1 MTAAGP
7 AASTN
12 TQLLTAVAIAAALTP
27 LNSTMIA
34 VALPGMATGFGVAP
48 SSVTLS
54 VITGYLVATIVCQ
67 MPAGSVADRL
77 GYDRALTI
85 GRWIF
90 AAGALAAVV
99 APTLPV
105 VVAGRLLMAA
115 GGSLMVPTAMAL
127 LRVAVPVE
135 RRARAFGTMGA
146 VMGGAAAAGPAIGGL
161 MLTRFGWR
169 SLFLINIPLIALSWL
184 LQGRTA
190 TPAAPARERKPFD
203 WLGTALLGTALV
215 LLVAASRTAPGLAW
229 TLAAAGL
236 VLLVVL
242 VRHERTAP
250 APVVDLTL
258 FRNAGFVSG
267 SAAIALQNLGMYSLL
282 ALVPF
287 FFGAGRDSAGM
298 AAVSMAIVA
307 MTAAMAC
314 SSPVGGWLAE
324 RLGLRTLVVAGGV
337 LGAAGI
343 LWLSLLPASASPVA
357 LGLRLL
363 VVGLA
368 IGLSTG
374 PAQAGALG
382 AVPAAQSGMAAAGLS
397 MLRYVGGIAG
407 TVILGY
413 AMSEPG
419 RQHTAMLIF
428 VAAFAAA
435 ALAGFGM
442 PAHRRSPDAPAQP
455 IRPQVR

>member
-12 TQLLTAVAIAAALTP
+12 AQLLTAVALAAALTP

-34 VALPGMATGFGVAP
+34 VALPGMATDFGVAP
-48 SSVTLS
+48 SNITLS

-77 GYDRALTI
+77 GYDKALTL

-99 APTLPV
+99 APVLPV

-115 GGSLMVPTAMAL
+115 GGSLMVPTAMVL
-127 LRVAVPVE
+127 LRVAVPPE

-184 LQGRTA
+184 LQRRLA
-190 TPAAPARERKPFD
+190 PAAPARDSTPFV
-203 WLGTALLGTALV
+203 WIGTALLGTALV
-215 LLVAASRTAPGLAW
+215 LLVAASRTAPGRAW
-229 TLAAAGL
+229 LLAAAGL
-236 VLLVVL
+236 ALLVVL
-242 VRHERTAP
+242 VRHEQRVP

-258 FRNAGFVSG
+258 FRNAGFLSG
-267 SAAIALQNLGMYSLL
+267 SAAIAFQNLGMYSLL

-287 FFGAGRDSAGM
+287 FFGAGRDSAGA

-307 MTAAMAC
+307 MTAAMAL
-314 SSPVGGWLAE
+314 SSPIGGWLAE
-324 RLGLRTLVVAGGV
+324 RAGLRTMVVAGGL

-363 VVGLA
+363 VIGLA

-382 AVPAAQSGMAAAGLS
+382 SVPAAQSGMAAAGLS
-397 MLRYVGGIAG
+397 MLRYLGGIAG

-413 AMSEPG
+413 AMSEPK
-419 RQHTAMLIF
+419 RQRTAMLIF

-442 PAHRRSPDAPAQP
+442 PASATRGA
-455 IRPQVR
+455 RPVSYRDG

>member
-1 MTAAGP
+1 MTSAGP

-34 VALPGMATGFGVAP
+34 VALPGMATGFGVEP

-54 VITGYLVATIVCQ
+54 VITGYLLATIVCQ

-99 APTLPV
+99 APALPV

-127 LRVAVPVE
+127 LRVAVPPE

-190 TPAAPARERKPFD
+190 APAAPARERKPFD

-215 LLVAASRTAPGLAW
+215 LLVAASRTSPALAG
-229 TLAAAGL
+229 TLAVAG
-236 VLLVVL
+236 VALLAVL
-242 VRHERTAP
+242 VRHERRAP
-250 APVVDLTL
+250 APIIDLSL
-258 FRNAGFVSG
+258 FRNSGFLSG
-267 SAAIALQNLGMYSLL
+267 SAVIALQNLGMYSLL

-287 FFGAGRDSAGM
+287 YFGAGRDTAG
-298 AAVSMAIVA
+298 AARVSLAIVA
-307 MTAAMAC
+307 MTAAMAI
-314 SSPVGGWLAE
+314 SSPFGGWMAD
-324 RLGLRTLVVAGGV
+324 RLGLKTMVVTGGL

-343 LWLSLLPASASPVA
+343 LWLSLLPASASPLA
-357 LGLRLL
+357 ISLRLL

-368 IGLSTG
+368 LGVSTG
-374 PAQAGALG
+374 PAQAGALE
-382 AVPAAQSGMAAAGLS
+382 AVHATQSGMAAAGLS
-397 MLRYVGGIAG
+397 MLRYLGGITG

-413 AMSEPG
+413 AMSGPG
-419 RQHTAMLIF
+419 PQHAAMLVF
-428 VAAFAAA
+428 VGAFVVA
-435 ALAGFGM
+435 ALAGFGI
-442 PAHRRSPDAPAQP
+442 PDLRASQAPAAQA
-455 IRPQVR
+455 VNS